1 MKKRVE
7 IILILAIYCSS
18 WSSPVWAQIQ
28 SSTPSSSVPTSS
40 RDATPKF
47 NMNYFVGEWKFDSDL
62 ADTPLGSALLG
73 SGTEVVRNVYDGR
86 FWDVRI
92 KGDGERASVTGFGV
106 IMYQDTFAGQS
117 FVRYQVFGGLPL
129 LMTGELGCDLGGTCN
144 MYFETPPFEQNGSLL
159 RLKGRYY
166 LTSPV
171 SYRLQLQISID
182 KEAYTN
188 IGTIIYTKNE
198 SVKVN
203 AIK

>member
-1 MKKRVE
+1 MKKRVA
-7 IILILAIYCSS
+7 IVLMLAIHCSS
-18 WSSPVWAQIQ
+18 WSSPAWARTRATTQ
-28 SSTPSSSVPTSS
+28 SSAAPTSS

-92 KGDGERASVTGFGV
+92 KGDGDRASLTGSGI

-117 FVRYQVFGGLPL
+117 FVRYQVLGGLSL

-144 MYFETPPFEQNGSLL
+144 MYFETPSFEHNGSLL

-166 LTSPV
+166 MTSPV

-203 AIK
+203 VIK

>member
-1 MKKRVE
+1 MKKRVG
-7 IILILAIYCSS
+7 IVLILAIHGCS
-18 WSSPVWAQIQ
+18 WSTPAWAQGQ
-28 SSTPSSSVPTSS
+28 DTTRSSAGPTSS
-40 RDATPKF
+40 RDPTPKF
-47 NMNYFVGEWKFDSDL
+47 NMNYFVGEWKFDSEL
-62 ADTPLGSALLG
+62 AETPLGSALLG

-92 KGDGERASVTGFGV
+92 KGDGERASQTGFGV

-117 FVRYQVFGGLPL
+117 FVRYQVVGGLPL

-144 MYFETPPFEQNGSLL
+144 MYFETPPFEQNGSIL

-166 LTSPV
+166 MTSPV
-171 SYRLQLQISID
+171 SYRLLLQISID
-182 KEAYTN
+182 KQAFTN

>member
-7 IILILAIYCSS
+7 IILILAIHCSS
-18 WSSPVWAQIQ
+18 WSSPVWAEIQ
-28 SSTPSSSVPTSS
+28 SSTQSSSVPTSS
-40 RDATPKF
+40 RDPTPKF

-62 ADTPLGSALLG
+62 AETPLGSALLG

-92 KGDGERASVTGFGV
+92 KGDGERASMTGFGV
-106 IMYQDTFAGQS
+106 IMYQDTFMGQG
-117 FVRYQVFGGLPL
+117 FVRYQVFGGFPL

-144 MYFETPPFEQNGSLL
+144 MYFETTPFEHNGSLL

-166 LTSPV
+166 MTSPV
-171 SYRLQLQISID
+171 SYRLQLQISVD

-198 SVKVN
+198 SVKLNVV
-203 AIK
+203 K